1 MWVADRHENW
11 LGVSVQV
18 DEWMEHSR
26 KMLETAD
33 PAAGGFLAE
42 HLQDACVLE
51 QRFDQITSLKERI
64 NNLKDARFRPMQAL
78 LQAAGR
84 GTTSP
89 SAAHHR
95 VSTTSAR
102 GGRTTRWAH

>member
-1 MWVADRHENW
+1 MALTHTHCVPF
-11 LGVSVQV
+11 QV
-18 DEWMEHSR
+18 DAWLEQSR

-33 PAAGGFLAE
+33 PAAGGYLAE
-42 HLQDACVLE
+42 HLQDARALE
-51 QRFDQITSLKERI
+51 QRFIEITLLKQRI

-78 LQAAGR
+78 LQAAGS

-95 VSTTSAR
+95 VSENALAGT
-102 GGRTTRWAH
+102 GGCGV